1 MPYSRFNKFI
11 QATLHSKYLL
21 SLREAFIALLPYFV
35 SSALALLIINSALF
49 FNLINKSN
57 GIYTVLFNGAALILS
72 LFPLIVAT
80 SIGFFICKNYGQ
92 SGIIGAMLA
101 LLSFSLHGQYIISVN
116 TSFELNPTGATP
128 FAIIIP
134 SISSLL
140 LVLCM
145 RLQPSFDSYLYRVSH
160 FLSEKLRT
168 ILPFS
173 AVFFSFYLFM
183 PFLFAIGDMIA
194 SWITPDTTNT
204 SVAWLTY
211 QRMLITHGLWF
222 LGIHGDNTFDM
233 LLSPQ
238 FLSQPIL
245 PGISAKVFY
254 DTFVLI
260 SGTGC
265 FAGLILAALCLKRS
279 GHERNIAKLSIPF
292 TVFNFCEIIVFALPI
307 FLNPIMLVPFI
318 LVPSINFI
326 LAYFVLSHGWVD
338 VTNIEISWMTPAL
351 ISGYKVSGGVS
362 GVILQSC
369 LIITS
374 AFIYYPFLYWHNRQI
389 NFESAI
395 NKLTDKLKI
404 SEQLRSTG
412 ESVFIAHQRD
422 IDYASKELNQ
432 VLNDISEGKL
442 KLYYQ
447 PQICQISASVSGF
460 EALLRLQKPS
470 GNLVGPYFLD
480 TLIKHDQTDI
490 IDKWVIEQ
498 AQRDLA
504 YFRKR
509 DFFPILSINVNPKV
523 MTDHVLINYLC
534 KTFHQFP
541 EQLKIEVVESG
552 YLSDKNKVIKNIL
565 KLRASKIE
573 TVIDD
578 FGTGYSSLSML
589 ADLPIDIVK
598 LDKSLLD
605 NAQEESGA
613 DFYTYVVELLHKMD
627 KHLVAEGVES
637 QGQLEFV
644 RGLQIETVQG
654 WHYQKALPKQEI
666 IPYQARFSSNSD

>member
-1 MPYSRFNKFI
+1 MPYSRFNKSI
-11 QATLHSKYLL
+11 QTILHSKYLL

-49 FNLINKSN
+49 FNLINKNN
-57 GIYTVLFNGAALILS
+57 GLYAVLFNGAALILS

-101 LLSFSLHGQYIISVN
+101 LLSFSLHGQYIIFVQ

-173 AVFFSFYLFM
+173 LVFFSFYLFM
-183 PFLFAIGDMIA
+183 PLLFAIGDIIA
-194 SWITPDTTNT
+194 LWITPDTTNT

-211 QRMLITHGLWF
+211 QRMIITHGLWF

-238 FLSQPIL
+238 FLSEPII
-245 PGISAKVFY
+245 PGITAKTFY

-265 FAGLILAALCLKRS
+265 FAGLILAALCLQRS

-326 LAYFVLSHGWVD
+326 LAYFVLSHGWVE
-338 VTNIEISWMTPAL
+338 VSNIELSWMTPAL
-351 ISGYKVSGGVS
+351 ISGYKVSGGLS
-362 GVILQSC
+362 GAILQGA
-369 LIITS
+369 LILIS
-374 AFIYYPFLYWHNRQI
+374 AVIYYPFLYWHNRQV
-389 NFESAI
+389 NFEKAI

-447 PQICQISASVSGF
+447 PQICQISATVNGF
-460 EALLRLQKPS
+460 EALLRLQKPN

-504 YFRKR
+504 YFRKK
-509 DFFPILSINVNPKV
+509 DFFPIISINVNPKV
-523 MTDHVLINYLC
+523 MTNHVLINYLC
-534 KTFHQFP
+534 ETFHQFP
-541 EQLKIEVVESG
+541 NQLKIEVVESG

-565 KLRASKIE
+565 KLRSSKIE

-605 NAQEESGA
+605 NAKEESGA

-637 QGQLEFV
+637 QHQLEFV

-654 WHYQKALPKQEI
+654 WYYQKALPKQEI
-666 IPYQARFSSNSD
+666 RSYLTNFSSHNS

>member
-11 QATLHSKYLL
+11 QTILHSKYLL
-21 SLREAFIALLPYFV
+21 SLRESFIALLPYFV

-49 FNLINKSN
+49 FNLVNESN
-57 GIYTVLFNGAALILS
+57 GLYAALFNGATLILS

-116 TSFELNPTGATP
+116 TNFELNATGATP

-145 RLQPSFDSYLYRVSH
+145 RIQPSFDGYLYRVSH
-160 FLSEKLRT
+160 FLGEKLRA
-168 ILPFS
+168 IIPFS
-173 AVFFSFYLFM
+173 LVFFSFYLFM
-183 PFLFAIGDMIA
+183 PILYEIGDLIA
-194 SWITPDTTNT
+194 SWITPDTSNT

-211 QRMLITHGLWF
+211 QRMLVTHGLWF

-238 FLSQPIL
+238 FLSQPII
-245 PGISAKVFY
+245 PGISAKTFY

-318 LVPSINFI
+318 LVPSINFAI
-326 LAYFVLSHGWVD
+326 AYFVLSHGWIE

-369 LIITS
+369 LIISS
-374 AFIYYPFLYWHNRQI
+374 AFIYYPFLHWHNRQI

-447 PQICQISASVSGF
+447 PQICQLSATVSGF
-460 EALLRLQKPS
+460 EALLRLQKPN
-470 GNLVGPYFLD
+470 GNLVGPYFLN

-498 AQRDLA
+498 AKRDLE
-504 YFRKR
+504 YFRNK
-509 DFFPILSINVNPKV
+509 DFFPIISINVNPKV

-534 KTFHQFP
+534 ETFYQLP
-541 EQLKIEVVESG
+541 NQLKIEVVESG
-552 YLSDKNKVIKNIL
+552 YLSDKNKVIKNIF
-565 KLRASKIE
+565 KLRASNIE
-573 TVIDD
+573 TIIDD

-627 KHLVAEGVES
+627 KHLVAEGVET
-637 QGQLEFV
+637 QRQLEFV

-654 WHYQKALPKQEI
+654 WYYQKALPKQDI
-666 IPYQARFSSNSD
+666 IPYVATFPSKLS